1 MIFSIK
7 VSFVLNMFF
16 KKTKQKKEE
25 IWTGSGTGTEV
36 TFC

>member
-16 KKTKQKKEE
+16 KKTKQKRRKFEQVQVQE
-25 IWTGSGTGTEV
+25 QK
-36 TFC
+36 